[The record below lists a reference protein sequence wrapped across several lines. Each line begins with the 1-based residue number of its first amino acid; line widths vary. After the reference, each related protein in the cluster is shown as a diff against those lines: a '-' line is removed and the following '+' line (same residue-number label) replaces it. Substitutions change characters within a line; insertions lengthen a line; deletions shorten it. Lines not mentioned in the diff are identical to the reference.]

1 MTQVFSY
8 FSHSFF
14 LFFLGYIFL
23 KNVRDIPNIFV
34 IITTT
39 KFQVGECM
47 RCFKNIAQLIRTKRL
62 QHPKGYSQSELSH
75 LLGYKNGQFIS
86 NVERAL
92 CNIPLKM
99 LSRVSEVLDID
110 SKDLKNAILK
120 DHEETLNNYLNV
132 SVKKGEVKSLHS
144 DEEKQGNSFDGDSYR
159 LSSNS

>member
-1 MTQVFSY
+1 
-8 FSHSFF
+8 
-14 LFFLGYIFL
+14 
-23 KNVRDIPNIFV
+23 
-34 IITTT
+34 
-39 KFQVGECM
+39 M
-47 RCFKNIAQLIRTKRL
+47 RCFKNIAHLIRNKRL

-99 LSRVSEVLDID
+99 LSRVSEVLDIE
-110 SKDLKNAILK
+110 SNDLKVAILK

-132 SVKKGEVKSLHS
+132 SKKKAEIKPLHNS
-144 DEEKQGNSFDGDSYR
+144 TEEDITSSTDSNYIASEYR

>member
-1 MTQVFSY
+1 
-8 FSHSFF
+8 
-14 LFFLGYIFL
+14 
-23 KNVRDIPNIFV
+23 
-34 IITTT
+34 
-39 KFQVGECM
+39 M

-99 LSRVSEVLDID
+99 LVRVSEVLDID
-110 SKDLKNAILK
+110 PEDLKKAILK
-120 DHEETLNNYLNV
+120 DHDETLNNYLNAGQGKTADVKNIRDGQKEEV
-132 SVKKGEVKSLHS
+132 SAGYSA
-144 DEEKQGNSFDGDSYR
+144 DSASYK